1 MEYTLIIPDVHG
13 RRFWRTAVDR
23 CPNSEVIFLGD
34 YLDPY
39 SWEGISHDEAFR
51 EMMDIID
58 FKKANRERVTLLLG
72 NHDLGYLDERIN
84 TCRRDEY
91 GAARNRK
98 MLESNLDLFDI
109 VHTVGIKTGEV
120 LFSHA
125 GIADTWI
132 KNNRWLCEDGQ
143 FRPEIL
149 NELLHNPD
157 AIEVLFKSLSQV
169 SAYRGGL
176 DDVGSP
182 VWADVDEFMVSG
194 DFLPGYMHVFGHSL
208 QDWGPIYVNGKET
221 DGWCLDCRKPFLMDD
236 NGNLYHFPD
245 ADEP

>member
-91 GAARNRK
+91 GAERNRK
-98 MLESNLDLFDI
+98 MLESNKRRL
-109 VHTVGIKTGEV
+109 
-120 LFSHA
+120 
-125 GIADTWI
+125 
-132 KNNRWLCEDGQ
+132 
-143 FRPEIL
+143 
-149 NELLHNPD
+149 
-157 AIEVLFKSLSQV
+157 
-169 SAYRGGL
+169 
-176 DDVGSP
+176 
-182 VWADVDEFMVSG
+182 
-194 DFLPGYMHVFGHSL
+194 
-208 QDWGPIYVNGKET
+208 
-221 DGWCLDCRKPFLMDD
+221 
-236 NGNLYHFPD
+236 
-245 ADEP
+245 